1 MRSVAFF
8 AILLV
13 AQTSISAA
21 QNLPPLARTGSF
33 PNTEDNIHLEMV
45 FNYDLT
51 QSQLGTET
59 GVVDVVWGS
68 SWATLPPGMYNSSYI
83 PYSVDNFTHMVRW
96 YEANHPDWLEYL
108 CDKKTLAFEFGTT
121 TLAPLDF
128 SNPEVQAYQW
138 TNWVDAPLAAG
149 FQSIAV
155 DTMDLTNDWQRCGHY
170 DSGHQWVRQYT
181 GQADDPAFRH
191 DVLEWESA
199 TYTHVH
205 AQSPTATLQ
214 VNVSYHFGQP
224 LADNQQLMTTTDLLF
239 DERGF
244 SNYGVPPN
252 VPTPG
257 QWQTIVS
264 QLQYVQSKGVC
275 YMTNGEE
282 SELTEE
288 IPQEARLWVIAN
300 YLLIKNDCTYMYMS
314 GYTASGAQDYGRLIT
329 FPEYSIDIGHASG
342 AMKKTQGIWEREFS
356 AGLALVNPYNSTFTV
371 ILPPG
376 SWRDVNGNSVG
387 PTVTLTKQTAQ
398 VLLSGWPGA
407 R

>member
-1 MRSVAFF
+1 MRPVAFF

-138 TNWVDAPLAAG
+138 ANWVDAPLVAG

-155 DTMDLTNDWQRCGHY
+155 DTMDLTN
-170 DSGHQWVRQYT
+170 
-181 GQADDPAFRH
+181 
-191 DVLEWESA
+191 
-199 TYTHVH
+199 
-205 AQSPTATLQ
+205 
-214 VNVSYHFGQP
+214 
-224 LADNQQLMTTTDLLF
+224 
-239 DERGF
+239 
-244 SNYGVPPN
+244 
-252 VPTPG
+252 
-257 QWQTIVS
+257 
-264 QLQYVQSKGVC
+264 
-275 YMTNGEE
+275 
-282 SELTEE
+282 
-288 IPQEARLWVIAN
+288 
-300 YLLIKNDCTYMYMS
+300 
-314 GYTASGAQDYGRLIT
+314 
-329 FPEYSIDIGHASG
+329 
-342 AMKKTQGIWEREFS
+342 
-356 AGLALVNPYNSTFTV
+356 
-371 ILPPG
+371 
-376 SWRDVNGNSVG
+376 
-387 PTVTLTKQTAQ
+387 
-398 VLLSGWPGA
+398 
-407 R
+407 